1 MIYFLFSFKDDDPIT
16 GGADGRD
23 HIQRF
28 LSQRHKKLPW
38 KLEVT
43 RLVLFSFSVM

>member
-1 MIYFLFSFKDDDPIT
+1 MVYMIFFNFFFSKDDDPIT

-38 KLEVT
+38 KPEVT
-43 RLVLFSFSVM
+43 